1 MMCIILSG
9 IANLTLKGSDYH
21 CIISFIS
28 KNEVINL
35 MQNTDLT
42 KNSMKLYKH
51 KQFILIY
58 KNW

>member
-1 MMCIILSG
+1 MMCINLSR
-9 IANLTLKGSDYH
+9 IANLNIESSDYH
-21 CIISFIS
+21 CIISLIS

-35 MQNTDLT
+35 MQNADLT

-58 KNW
+58 KNR